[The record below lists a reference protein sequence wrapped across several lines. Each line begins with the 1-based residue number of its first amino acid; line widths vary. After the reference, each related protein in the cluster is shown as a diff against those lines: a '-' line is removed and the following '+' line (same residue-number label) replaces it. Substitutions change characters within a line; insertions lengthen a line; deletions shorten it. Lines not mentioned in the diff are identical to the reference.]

1 VKERSLAILAD
12 AYTSPLLLNTLL
24 REEIPTWARIP
35 RLKEDLEKNCQGLHI
50 LDDYKASQIVSDPHS
65 KIFLNSADV
74 VLTALVERSKAE
86 VEAIEG
92 RLKAIKLLE
101 DREGLRK
108 ALNMVGKGPSKESSS
123 GEIRNGQRIV
133 CDAYFNSRGEPV
145 VLGIYASSVSKDG
158 PQASSAIAN
167 DQEQPQKQQLH
178 GTLYYTSPEI
188 IRKRLPRMED
198 MLRKISPAKEI
209 KNIPFH
215 AEFALQRNRLL
226 FSEAIPMSF
235 GAFSLS
241 DLPFFAFNINPYRY
255 YFRDTIPEWKKTL
268 ERSEEKIN
276 FWVLSDL
283 GQKAPAGAEAD
294 HDEYIETFE
303 DLMGYCKL
311 DLNRYT
317 AFSVAFGRADSLE
330 GVVKYANFDF
340 ASYVNVENEEK

>member
-1 VKERSLAILAD
+1 MKENSLAILAD
-12 AYTSPLLLNTLL
+12 DYTSPLLLNTLL
-24 REEIPTWARIP
+24 REEIPTWVRAP
-35 RLKEDLEKNCQGLHI
+35 RLKEDLEKNCQGLHV
-50 LDDYKASQIVSDPHS
+50 LDDDNALQIISDPHS

-74 VLTALVERSKAE
+74 LTMLMERSKAE
-86 VEAIEG
+86 VDG
-92 RLKAIKLLE
+92 RIKAIKLLE
-101 DREGLRK
+101 DRENLRK
-108 ALNMVGKGPSKESSS
+108 ALNRVGKGPSNGSSLE
-123 GEIRNGQRIV
+123 EIGKGQRIV

-145 VLGIYASSVSKDG
+145 VLGIYASSASKEG
-158 PQASSAIAN
+158 PQASKAIAKA
-167 DQEQPQKQQLH
+167 QEQTQKQQLH
-178 GTLYYTSPEI
+178 GTLYYTSPEV

-209 KNIPFH
+209 KNVPFH
-215 AEFALQRNRLL
+215 AEFVLQRNRLL

-255 YFRDTIPEWKKTL
+255 YFRDTSPEWKETL
-268 ERSEEKIN
+268 GRSEEKIN

-311 DLNRYT
+311 SLNRYT

-330 GVVKYANFDF
+330 EIVKYANFDF
-340 ASYVNVENEEK
+340 ASYVNVKNEEK